1 MVDLTDGGFL
11 GKQLT
16 LPAAQLG
23 DVPDEDQ
30 RAGPLAPHDER
41 DGAELHDRAVAVDL
55 RLLGR
60 TAPGDEY
67 QRLVN
72 RLARSPEL
80 RGGGSEFGTDQV
92 RGQRKPAIRRL
103 RVPARGGYASAA
115 LQP

>member
-23 DVPDEDQ
+23 DVPDEDE

-41 DGAELHDRAVAVDL
+41 DGAKLHDRAVAVDL

-60 TAPGDEY
+60 TAPGDEH
-67 QRLVN
+67 QRLVD
-72 RLARSPEL
+72 RLARGPEL
-80 RGGGSEFGTDQV
+80 RGDGAELGTGQA
-92 RGQRKPAIRRL
+92 RGQPE
-103 RVPARGGYASAA
+103 PSG
-115 LQP
+115 